1 METITTL
8 FSITPTRPWG
18 LDIPNYFYFTGS
30 SVACFM
36 IFCLSFSKKNY
47 KPIAGFSLL
56 LAFIF
61 IIAAPFNLL
70 DDLKQP
76 SRMINFFLYGWE
88 NFPTSPMK
96 WGVILLMSYYAVAFA
111 TSCVFYRKS
120 FAKIYSKTNSNFVKF
135 VCKAITFN
143 NLSLEKDD
151 EKSIKTLASIGFF
164 IAIGV
169 EFYTGY
175 LLGAVYSVSLWHSAV
190 MPLLFLISG
199 MVSGIAM
206 LVILL
211 SFFQKFFT
219 EFKKVDIN
227 LIANLM
233 KLLAWFI
240 LVELIIRFFWLTFS
254 ITFGNDEKYSLWS
267 FLSSNLEELILVEY
281 VICLILP
288 MIIGFMKRV
297 NLSINLITCFVC
309 AVGVWLFRYSLVI
322 GGQSIG
328 KTTAGFLEY
337 SPHIFEQ
344 GGVISVVS
352 NWGIFIALLM
362 VIMAIFPWDKEM
374 NGYYKGENYAK

>member
-1 METITTL
+1 METINTI
-8 FSITPTRPWG
+8 FAITPVRPWG
-18 LDIPNYFYFTGS
+18 IDIPNYFWFTGS

-96 WGVILLMSYYAVAFA
+96 WGVVLLMSYYAVTFI
-111 TSCVFYRKS
+111 TSCVFYRES
-120 FAKIYSKTNSNFVKF
+120 FARIYAKTNSNFIKL
-135 VCKAITFN
+135 VCKIITFN
-143 NLSLEKDD
+143 NLSLSQNNEKLL
-151 EKSIKTLASIGFF
+151 KTLASIGFF
-164 IAIGV
+164 VAICV

-175 LLGAVYSVSLWHSAV
+175 LLGAVYSVSLWSSAI

-211 SFFQKFFT
+211 SIFQKFFT
-219 EFKKVDIN
+219 EFSKVDTKMIS
-227 LIANLM
+227 NLM

-240 LVELIIRFFWLTFS
+240 LIELIIRFFWLTFAV
-254 ITFGNDEKYSLWS
+254 TFSDDSKYSLWK
-267 FLSSNLEELILVEY
+267 FLSLNLEELILVEY
-281 VICLILP
+281 IICLIIP
-288 MIIGFMKRV
+288 MIIGFMKKV

-309 AVGVWLFRYSLVI
+309 AVGVWIFRYSLVI
-322 GGQSIG
+322 GGQSVG

-337 SPHIFEQ
+337 NPHIFAQ
-344 GGVISVVS
+344 AGISSVVA

-374 NGYYKGENYAK
+374 NGYYQGEDYAK